1 MSTAVRI
8 TAATIFGLGLLLVV
22 LPWQLLRLDE
32 KASPGLAMLAAYGSG
47 LFFLA
52 GVGLVFSGAYYL
64 IHRGNGTLLPF
75 APPRRM
81 VVAGPYAH
89 VQHPIWLGLWFIV
102 CGEALW
108 MQSTLL
114 ALYAVIVAIVANLY
128 IMKIEEP
135 RLGHRFGVDYQAY
148 RTAVPRWFPFQRRR
162 TPSR

>member
-1 MSTAVRI
+1 MSAAVRI
-8 TAATIFGLGLLLVV
+8 IAATIFGLGLLLVV

-32 KASPGLAMLAAYGSG
+32 KAGPGLAMLAMYGSG
-47 LFFLA
+47 LLFLA
-52 GVGLVFSGAYYL
+52 GVGLVFSGVYYL
-64 IHRGNGTLLPF
+64 IHRGNGRLLPF

-89 VQHPIWLGLWFIV
+89 VQHPIWLGLLFIV

-114 ALYAVIVAIVANLY
+114 ALYTVIVAIVANLY
-128 IMKIEEP
+128 VTTIEEP

-148 RTAVPRWFPFQRRR
+148 RAAVPRWFPFQRRQ
-162 TPSR
+162 TSSR